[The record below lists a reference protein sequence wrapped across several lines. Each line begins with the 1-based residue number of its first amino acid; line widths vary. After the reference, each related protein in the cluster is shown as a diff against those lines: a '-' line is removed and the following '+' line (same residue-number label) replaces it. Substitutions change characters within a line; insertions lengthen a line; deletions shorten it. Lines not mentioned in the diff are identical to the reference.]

1 MPIDLKGRSILAL
14 DELSAAGICFLL
26 RRPPLRKASLEW
38 FDDRAEGVG
47 LLPEEC
53 IAAFVRHVSRSAG
66 MDPTML
72 EKKER

>member
-47 LLPEEC
+47 LLPE
-53 IAAFVRHVSRSAG
+53 AASLLSCVHVSRSAG
-66 MDPTML
+66 MDANHAG
-72 EKKER
+72 KKER